1 MCIYSTF
8 SSPSKSPVAT
18 SRQSRFRESNL
29 TSLLSLLAKVE
40 GYENLTYNLMKLCP
54 ILFSYSVN
62 FRC

>member
-8 SSPSKSPVAT
+8 SPLSKNPVAT
-18 SRQSRFRESNL
+18 YRQSGLRDSNL

-40 GYENLTYNLMKLCP
+40 GYENLTYNLMKLCS
-54 ILFSYSVN
+54 ILFSYSMN